1 MIAALMMMVRLQWSL
16 IFYSLCSLIYEYIC
30 NLFVQVATPGSIEFG
45 GAIAEE
51 EAEKWMLVKDQ
62 EASFQCISRSR

>member
-1 MIAALMMMVRLQWSL
+1 M
-16 IFYSLCSLIYEYIC
+16 CSLIYEYIC

-51 EAEKWMLVKDQ
+51 ESEKWMLVKDQ
-62 EASFQCISRSR
+62 EASFQCISRSDEAEDGVDDGEGHGIEVH

>member
-1 MIAALMMMVRLQWSL
+1 M
-16 IFYSLCSLIYEYIC
+16 F

-51 EAEKWMLVKDQ
+51 ESEKWMLVKDQ